1 MPLNGPL
8 IRRRE
13 AGISAGL
20 QAAALPAA
28 LKRIYANRGITDPS
42 ELSLTLDQL
51 HPPQQLKGIAEA
63 ADLLADAIEGDG
75 RVLIIGDFDADG
87 ATSSAMA
94 VSVLRQMGLRE
105 VAYLVPNRFEFGYG
119 LTPEIVQLAAAQMP
133 DLIVTVDNGIS
144 SVEGVA
150 AAQAM
155 GISVLVTDHHLPGE
169 QLPSAEVIVNPNQ
182 PGCAFPSKAL
192 AGVGVMFY
200 VLSALRAELRRRGW
214 FDSEGLPEP
223 NLGDALDLVALGTVA
238 DVVPLDRN
246 NRILVAAGL
255 ARIRSGRARPGIEAI
270 FEVAGKDHRQATSS
284 DLGFIV
290 GPRLNAAGRLDD
302 MSIGIECLLAESSM
316 EARERADKL
325 HRLNRERRDI
335 EQTMKQDALEQLASL
350 EFESGKLPFAMVL
363 SDPTWHEGVIGILA
377 SRVRE
382 RVHRPT
388 VIFADVGEGMLKGS
402 GRSIPGLHMRDA
414 LDLVATRYPG
424 LLNKF
429 GGHAMAAGLTL
440 SQGDLK
446 RFTQALDA
454 AVAEMLDHVPPQA
467 VEDSDGALSAA
478 DLGLTFA
485 ESLSA
490 GGPWGQH
497 FPEPTFDG
505 LFDVRQHRIVGEKH
519 LKLKLAAQGVEID
532 AIAFNVDVIEWQA
545 RPIKRIHAVYRL
557 DINEYRGERNPQLV
571 IQSFW
576 PLEPDSS
583 VD

>member
-1 MPLNGPL
+1 VPLNASL

-13 AGISAGL
+13 ADISSRL
-20 QAAALPAA
+20 QAAALPEA
-28 LKRIYANRGITDPS
+28 LKRVYANRGITDPAA
-42 ELSLTLDQL
+42 LSLTLDQL
-51 HPPQQLKGIAEA
+51 HPPQHLKGIAEA
-63 ADLLADAIEGDG
+63 AELLADAIEGDG

-119 LTPEIVQLAAAQMP
+119 LTPEIVELAAAQMP

-155 GISVLVTDHHLPGE
+155 GISVLVTDHHLPGS
-169 QLPSAEVIVNPNQ
+169 QLPTAEVIVNPNQ

-200 VLSALRAELRRRGW
+200 VLSALRAELRERRW
-214 FDSEGLPEP
+214 FDSQGLSEP

-255 ARIRSGRARPGIEAI
+255 ARIRSGRARPGIEAL
-270 FEVAGKDHRQATSS
+270 FEVAGKDYRQATST

-316 EARERADKL
+316 EARERAETL

-335 EQTMKQDALEQLASL
+335 EQSMEHDALEQLAKL
-350 EFESGKLPFAMVL
+350 ELDSDALPFAMVL
-363 SDPTWHEGVIGILA
+363 FDPGWHQGVIGILA

-388 VIFADVGEGMLKGS
+388 VIFAEVGEGMLKGS
-402 GRSIPGLHMRDA
+402 GRSILGLHLRDV
-414 LDLVATRYPG
+414 LDLVATRHPG
-424 LLNKF
+424 LLSKF

-440 SQGDLK
+440 AKGDLHQ
-446 RFTQALDA
+446 FTEALEA
-454 AVAEMLDHVPPQA
+454 AVAETLNHVPPLA
-467 VEDSDGALSAA
+467 VEDSDGALGAG
-478 DLGLTFA
+478 DLGLQLA

-505 LFDVRQHRIVGEKH
+505 VFDVLQHRVVGEKH
-519 LKLKLAAQGVEID
+519 LKLTLAAEGAEIGG
-532 AIAFNVDVIEWQA
+532 IAFNIDVNGWLA
-545 RPIKRIHAVYRL
+545 RPLKRIHALYRL

-576 PLEPDSS
+576 PTDANSS
-583 VD
+583 DG

>member
-1 MPLNGPL
+1 MPLNASL
-8 IRRRE
+8 VRRR
-13 AGISAGL
+13 AADISSKL
-20 QAAALPAA
+20 QAAALPEA
-28 LKRIYANRGITDPS
+28 LKSVHANRGITDPAA
-42 ELSLTLDQL
+42 LSLTLDQL
-51 HPPQQLKGIAEA
+51 HPPRQLKGIEEA
-63 ADLLADAIEGDG
+63 AELLADAIEGDG

-119 LTPEIVQLAAAQMP
+119 LTPEIVELAAAQMP

-155 GISVLVTDHHLPGE
+155 GISVLVTDHHLPGS
-169 QLPSAEVIVNPNQ
+169 QLPTAEVIVNPNQ

-200 VLSALRAELRRRGW
+200 VLSALRAELRERRW
-214 FDSEGLPEP
+214 FDSQGLSEP

-255 ARIRSGRARPGIEAI
+255 ARIRSGRARPGIEAL
-270 FEVAGKDHRQATSS
+270 FEVAGKDYRQATST

-316 EARERADKL
+316 EARERAETL

-335 EQTMKQDALEQLASL
+335 EQSMEHDALEQLATL
-350 EFESGKLPFAMVL
+350 ELDSDALPFAMVL
-363 SDPTWHEGVIGILA
+363 FDPGWHQGVIGILA

-388 VIFADVGEGMLKGS
+388 VIFAEVGEGMLKGS
-402 GRSIPGLHMRDA
+402 GRSIPGLHLRDV
-414 LDLVATRYPG
+414 LDLVATRHPC
-424 LLNKF
+424 LLSKF

-440 SQGDLK
+440 AKGDLHQ
-446 RFTQALDA
+446 FTEALEA
-454 AVAEMLDHVPPQA
+454 AVAETLSHAPPQA
-467 VEDSDGALSAA
+467 VEDSDGALGAG
-478 DLGLTFA
+478 DLGLQLA

-505 LFDVRQHRIVGEKH
+505 VFDVMQHRIVGEKH
-519 LKLKLAAQGVEID
+519 LKLTLAAEGVEIGG
-532 AIAFNVDVIEWQA
+532 IAFNIDVNDWQVK
-545 RPIKRIHAVYRL
+545 PLKRIHALYRL

-576 PLEPDSS
+576 PADADSP
-583 VD
+583 VG

>member
-1 MPLNGPL
+1 MPPNASL
-8 IRRRE
+8 IRRR
-13 AGISAGL
+13 AADISSKL
-20 QAAALPAA
+20 QAAALPEA
-28 LKRIYANRGITDPS
+28 LKRVYANRGITDPAA
-42 ELSLTLDQL
+42 LSLTLDQL
-51 HPPQQLKGIAEA
+51 HPPRQLKGIEEA
-63 ADLLADAIEGDG
+63 AELLADAIEGDG

-119 LTPEIVQLAAAQMP
+119 LTPEIVELAAAQMP

-155 GISVLVTDHHLPGE
+155 GISVLVTDHHLPGA
-169 QLPSAEVIVNPNQ
+169 QLPTAEVIVNPNQ

-200 VLSALRAELRRRGW
+200 VLSALRAELRERRW
-214 FDSEGLPEP
+214 FDSQGLSEP

-246 NRILVAAGL
+246 NRIFVAAGL
-255 ARIRSGRARPGIEAI
+255 ARIRSGRARPGIEAL
-270 FEVAGKDHRQATSS
+270 FEVAGKDYRQATST

-316 EARERADKL
+316 EARERAETL

-335 EQTMKQDALEQLASL
+335 EQSMEHDALEQLATL
-350 EFESGKLPFAMVL
+350 ELDSDALPFAMVL
-363 SDPTWHEGVIGILA
+363 FDPGWHQGVIGILA

-388 VIFADVGEGMLKGS
+388 VIFAEVGEGMLKGS
-402 GRSIPGLHMRDA
+402 GRSIPGLHLRDV
-414 LDLVATRYPG
+414 LDLVATRHPG
-424 LLNKF
+424 LLSKF

-440 SQGDLK
+440 AKGDLN
-446 RFTQALDA
+446 RFTEALEA
-454 AVAEMLDHVPPQA
+454 AVAETLSHVPPQA
-467 VEDSDGALSAA
+467 VEDSDGALGGG
-478 DLGLTFA
+478 DLGLQLA

-497 FPEPTFDG
+497 FPEPAFDG
-505 LFDVRQHRIVGEKH
+505 VFDVLQHRIVGEKH
-519 LKLKLAAQGVEID
+519 LKLMLSIEGAEIGG
-532 AIAFNVDVIEWQA
+532 IAFNIDVNGWQA
-545 RPIKRIHAVYRL
+545 RPLKRIHALYRL

-571 IQSFW
+571 IRSFW
-576 PLEPDSS
+576 PADANSS
-583 VD
+583 DG

>member
-1 MPLNGPL
+1 MPLNASL

-13 AGISAGL
+13 ADISSRL
-20 QAAALPAA
+20 QAAALPEA
-28 LKRIYANRGITDPS
+28 LKRVYANRGITDPAA
-42 ELSLTLDQL
+42 LSLTLDQL
-51 HPPQQLKGIAEA
+51 HPPQHLKGIAEA
-63 ADLLADAIEGDG
+63 AELLADAIEGDG

-119 LTPEIVQLAAAQMP
+119 LTPEIVELAAAQMP

-155 GISVLVTDHHLPGE
+155 GISVLVTDHHLPGS
-169 QLPSAEVIVNPNQ
+169 QLPTAEVIVNPNQ

-200 VLSALRAELRRRGW
+200 VLSALRAELRERRW
-214 FDSEGLPEP
+214 FDSQGLAEP

-255 ARIRSGRARPGIEAI
+255 ARIRSGRARPGIEAL
-270 FEVAGKDHRQATSS
+270 FEVAGKDYRQATST

-316 EARERADKL
+316 EARERAETL

-335 EQTMKQDALEQLASL
+335 EQSMEHDALEQLAKL
-350 EFESGKLPFAMVL
+350 ELDSDALPFAMVL
-363 SDPTWHEGVIGILA
+363 FDPGWHQGVIGILA

-388 VIFADVGEGMLKGS
+388 VIFAEVGEGMLKGS
-402 GRSIPGLHMRDA
+402 GRSILGLHLRDV
-414 LDLVATRYPG
+414 LDLVATRQPG
-424 LLNKF
+424 LLSKF

-440 SQGDLK
+440 AKNDLD
-446 RFTQALDA
+446 RFTEALEA
-454 AVAEMLDHVPPQA
+454 AVAETLSHVPPQA
-467 VEDSDGALSAA
+467 VEDSDGALGAG
-478 DLGLTFA
+478 DLGLQLA

-505 LFDVRQHRIVGEKH
+505 VFDVLQHRIVGEKH
-519 LKLKLAAQGVEID
+519 LKLTLAAQGVEIGG
-532 AIAFNVDVIEWQA
+532 IAFNIDVNDWQIK
-545 RPIKRIHAVYRL
+545 PLKRIHALYRL

-576 PLEPDSS
+576 PADADSP
-583 VD
+583 VG

>member
-1 MPLNGPL
+1 MPLNASL

-13 AGISAGL
+13 ADISSRL
-20 QAAALPAA
+20 QAAALPEA
-28 LKRIYANRGITDPS
+28 LKRVYANRGITDPAA
-42 ELSLTLDQL
+42 LSLTLDQL
-51 HPPQQLKGIAEA
+51 HPPQHLKGIAEA
-63 ADLLADAIEGDG
+63 AELLADAIEGDG

-119 LTPEIVQLAAAQMP
+119 LTPEIVELAAAQMP

-155 GISVLVTDHHLPGE
+155 GISVLVTDHHLPGS
-169 QLPSAEVIVNPNQ
+169 QLPTAEVIVNPNQ

-200 VLSALRAELRRRGW
+200 VLSALRAELRERRW
-214 FDSEGLPEP
+214 FDSQGLTEP

-255 ARIRSGRARPGIEAI
+255 ARIRSGRARPGIEAL
-270 FEVAGKDHRQATSS
+270 FEVAGKDYRQATST

-316 EARERADKL
+316 EARERAETL

-335 EQTMKQDALEQLASL
+335 EQSMEHDALEQLAKL
-350 EFESGKLPFAMVL
+350 ELDSDALPFAMVL
-363 SDPTWHEGVIGILA
+363 FDPGWHQGVIGILA

-388 VIFADVGEGMLKGS
+388 VIFAEVGEGMLKGS
-402 GRSIPGLHMRDA
+402 GRSILGLHLRDV
-414 LDLVATRYPG
+414 LDLVATRQPG
-424 LLNKF
+424 LLSKF

-440 SQGDLK
+440 AKGDLHQ
-446 RFTQALDA
+446 FTEALEA
-454 AVAEMLDHVPPQA
+454 AVAETLNHVPPLA
-467 VEDSDGALSAA
+467 VEDSDGALGAG
-478 DLGLTFA
+478 DLGLQLA

-505 LFDVRQHRIVGEKH
+505 VFDVLQHRVVGEKH
-519 LKLKLAAQGVEID
+519 LKLTLAAEGAEIGG
-532 AIAFNVDVIEWQA
+532 IAFNIDVNGWLA
-545 RPIKRIHAVYRL
+545 RPLKRIHALYRL

-576 PLEPDSS
+576 PTDANSS
-583 VD
+583 DG

>member
-1 MPLNGPL
+1 MPLNASL
-8 IRRRE
+8 IRRR
-13 AGISAGL
+13 AADISSKL
-20 QAAALPAA
+20 QAAALPEA
-28 LKRIYANRGITDPS
+28 LKRVYANRGITDPAA
-42 ELSLTLDQL
+42 LSLTLDQL
-51 HPPQQLKGIAEA
+51 HPPRQLKGIEEA
-63 ADLLADAIEGDG
+63 AELLADAIEGDG

-119 LTPEIVQLAAAQMP
+119 LTPEIVELAAARMP

-155 GISVLVTDHHLPGE
+155 GISVLVTDHHLPGA
-169 QLPSAEVIVNPNQ
+169 QLPTAEVIVNPNQ

-200 VLSALRAELRRRGW
+200 VLSALRAELRERRW
-214 FDSEGLPEP
+214 FDSQGLSEP

-255 ARIRSGRARPGIEAI
+255 ARIRSGRARPGIEAL
-270 FEVAGKDHRQATSS
+270 FEVAGKDYRQATST

-316 EARERADKL
+316 EARERAETL

-335 EQTMKQDALEQLASL
+335 EQSMEHDALEQLAKIELDSDA
-350 EFESGKLPFAMVL
+350 LPFAMVL
-363 SDPTWHEGVIGILA
+363 FDPGWHQGVIGILA

-388 VIFADVGEGMLKGS
+388 VIFAEVGEGMLKGS
-402 GRSIPGLHMRDA
+402 GRSIPGLHLRDV
-414 LDLVATRYPG
+414 LDLVATRHPG
-424 LLNKF
+424 LLSKF

-440 SQGDLK
+440 AKGDLHQ
-446 RFTQALDA
+446 FTEALEA
-454 AVAEMLDHVPPQA
+454 AVAETLSHVPPQA
-467 VEDSDGALSAA
+467 VEDSDGALGAG
-478 DLGLTFA
+478 DLGLQLA

-505 LFDVRQHRIVGEKH
+505 VFDVLQHRIVGEKH
-519 LKLKLAAQGVEID
+519 LKLTLAAEGAEIGG
-532 AIAFNVDVIEWQA
+532 IAFNIDVNGWQA
-545 RPIKRIHAVYRL
+545 RPLKRIHTLYRL
-557 DINEYRGERNPQLV
+557 EVNEYRGERNPQLV

-576 PLEPDSS
+576 PADANS
-583 VD
+583 

>member
-1 MPLNGPL
+1 MPLNASL
-8 IRRRE
+8 IRRR
-13 AGISAGL
+13 AADISSKL
-20 QAAALPAA
+20 QAAALPEA
-28 LKRIYANRGITDPS
+28 LKRVYANRGITDPAA
-42 ELSLTLDQL
+42 LSLTLDQL

-63 ADLLADAIEGDG
+63 AELLADAIEGDG

-119 LTPEIVQLAAAQMP
+119 LTPEIVELAAAQMP

-155 GISVLVTDHHLPGE
+155 GISVLVTDHHLPGA
-169 QLPSAEVIVNPNQ
+169 QLPTAEVIVNPNQ

-200 VLSALRAELRRRGW
+200 VLSALRAELRERRW
-214 FDSEGLPEP
+214 FDSQGLSEP

-255 ARIRSGRARPGIEAI
+255 ARIRSGRARPGIEAL
-270 FEVAGKDHRQATSS
+270 FEVAGKDYRQATST

-316 EARERADKL
+316 EARERAETL

-335 EQTMKQDALEQLASL
+335 EQSMEHDALEQLATL
-350 EFESGKLPFAMVL
+350 ELDSDALPFAMVL
-363 SDPTWHEGVIGILA
+363 FDPGWHQGVIGILA

-388 VIFADVGEGMLKGS
+388 VIFAEVGEGMLKGS
-402 GRSIPGLHMRDA
+402 GRSIPGLHLRDV
-414 LDLVATRYPG
+414 LDLVATRHPG
-424 LLNKF
+424 LLSKF

-440 SQGDLK
+440 AKGDLHQ
-446 RFTQALDA
+446 FTEALEA
-454 AVAEMLDHVPPQA
+454 AVAETLSHVPPQA
-467 VEDSDGALSAA
+467 VEDSDGALGAG
-478 DLGLTFA
+478 DLGLQLA

-505 LFDVRQHRIVGEKH
+505 VFDVMQHRIVGEKH
-519 LKLKLAAQGVEID
+519 LKLTLAAEGAEIGG
-532 AIAFNVDVIEWQA
+532 IAFNIDVNGWQA
-545 RPIKRIHAVYRL
+545 RPLKRIHALYRL

-576 PLEPDSS
+576 PADANSS
-583 VD
+583 DG

>member
-1 MPLNGPL
+1 
-8 IRRRE
+8 
-13 AGISAGL
+13 
-20 QAAALPAA
+20 
-28 LKRIYANRGITDPS
+28 
-42 ELSLTLDQL
+42 
-51 HPPQQLKGIAEA
+51 
-63 ADLLADAIEGDG
+63 
-75 RVLIIGDFDADG
+75 
-87 ATSSAMA
+87 
-94 VSVLRQMGLRE
+94 
-105 VAYLVPNRFEFGYG
+105 
-119 LTPEIVQLAAAQMP
+119 MP

-150 AAQAM
+150 AAQSM

-182 PGCAFPSKAL
+182 PDCAFPSKAL

-214 FDSEGLPEP
+214 FDGEGPPEP

-255 ARIRSGRARPGIEAI
+255 ARIRSGRARPGIEAL
-270 FEVAGKDHRQATSS
+270 FEVAGKDHRQATAS

-316 EARERADKL
+316 EARECADKL

-335 EQTMKQDALEQLASL
+335 EQSMEQDALEQLASL
-350 EFESGKLPFAMVL
+350 ELDSGATPFAMVL
-363 SDPTWHEGVIGILA
+363 FEPSWHQGVIGILA

-402 GRSIPGLHMRDA
+402 GRSIAGLHLRDA
-414 LDLVATRYPG
+414 LDLVATRHPG

-440 SQGDLK
+440 AKDDLQ
-446 RFTQALDA
+446 RFTQALEL
-454 AVAEMLDHVPPQA
+454 AVAEMLNHVPPQA
-467 VEDSDGALSAA
+467 IEDSDGALSAGE
-478 DLGLTFA
+478 LGLSLA

-497 FPEPTFDG
+497 FPEPTFDS

-519 LKLKLAAQGVEID
+519 LKLTLAAQGVEID
-532 AIAFNVDVIEWQA
+532 AIAFNVDVVDWQA
-545 RPIKRIHAVYRL
+545 SPAEQIHALYRL
-557 DINEYRGERNPQLV
+557 DVNEYRGERNPQLI

-576 PLEPDSS
+576 RSGDDSS
-583 VD
+583 AD

>member
-1 MPLNGPL
+1 MPLNASL
-8 IRRRE
+8 IRRR
-13 AGISAGL
+13 AADISSKL
-20 QAAALPAA
+20 QAAALPEA
-28 LKRIYANRGITDPS
+28 LKRVYANRGITDPAA
-42 ELSLTLDQL
+42 LSLTLDQL
-51 HPPQQLKGIAEA
+51 HPPQQLKGIEEA
-63 ADLLADAIEGDG
+63 AELLADAIEGDG

-119 LTPEIVQLAAAQMP
+119 LTPEIVELAAAQMP

-150 AAQAM
+150 AAQAI
-155 GISVLVTDHHLPGE
+155 GISVLVTDHHLPGA
-169 QLPSAEVIVNPNQ
+169 QLPTAEVIVNPNQ

-200 VLSALRAELRRRGW
+200 VLSALRAELRERRW
-214 FDSEGLPEP
+214 FDSQGLSEP

-255 ARIRSGRARPGIEAI
+255 ARIRSGRARPGIEAL
-270 FEVAGKDHRQATSS
+270 FEVAGKDYRQATST

-316 EARERADKL
+316 EARERAETL

-335 EQTMKQDALEQLASL
+335 EQSMEHDALEQLATL
-350 EFESGKLPFAMVL
+350 ELDSDALPFAMVL
-363 SDPTWHEGVIGILA
+363 FDPGWHQGVIGILA

-382 RVHRPT
+382 RVYRPT
-388 VIFADVGEGMLKGS
+388 VIFAEVGEGMLKGS
-402 GRSIPGLHMRDA
+402 GRSIPGLHLRDV
-414 LDLVATRYPG
+414 LDLVATRHPG
-424 LLNKF
+424 LLSKF

-440 SQGDLK
+440 AKGDLHQ
-446 RFTQALDA
+446 FTEALEA
-454 AVAEMLDHVPPQA
+454 AVAETLSHVPPQA
-467 VEDSDGALSAA
+467 VEDSDGALGAG
-478 DLGLTFA
+478 DLGLQLA

-505 LFDVRQHRIVGEKH
+505 VFDVMQHRIVGEKH
-519 LKLKLAAQGVEID
+519 LKLTLAAEGAEIGG
-532 AIAFNVDVIEWQA
+532 IAFNIDVNGWQT
-545 RPIKRIHAVYRL
+545 RPLKRIHALYRL

-576 PLEPDSS
+576 PADANSS
-583 VD
+583 DG